1 MALGQVEVSWQRACR
16 GDTPRA
22 PTFKVKEDVFGDDA
36 SKFPRQWTF
45 DVEMMRA
52 SPHYGNVRI
61 HGNDTNGINESLR
74 RHPPCFVRMIK
85 ANDVGRKL
93 KKVRDKTGSNTDKVI
108 FDIDT
113 AHKGRHCAGSAPR
126 EIKMRSGTWKDN
138 HLAEILRVSEEDGTV
153 EVRPQGAGETFE
165 FINPLYDEK
174 GLPLQ
179 YLLGCSKS
187 AEGVFSRG
195 DRNQN
200 PGLPYSDDVKEHW
213 EVTRGTY
220 GISVAVPKGAS
231 PGCCCF
237 VHASMGLPS
246 SAAAQLSS
254 SVRLHAFVVVLF
266 PADYQVW
273 DDEQNQWRW
282 PTQPIR
288 LGNVEVVSGTK
299 GFAAKDL
306 GTETK
311 TLVLWQVEP
320 SVDDWTHLNP
330 QSTEVWLLWKDPLR
344 RRNGDESRRPT
355 ERRHAGS
362 GMVSVQ
368 PVVRQPE
375 PERAQRGAKRP
386 RAEVT
391 AEAAMQTEL
400 ANNTTPSQEQLARLE
415 HLEKVVKRMKKAV
428 KKMKGLL
435 EQHHGTV

>member
-1 MALGQVEVSWQRACR
+1 MSVQE
-16 GDTPRA
+16 
-22 PTFKVKEDVFGDDA
+22 KIFGGDA
-36 SKFPRQWTF
+36 SFLPGQLKV
-45 DVEMMRA
+45 DVEM
-52 SPHYGNVRI
+52 I

-74 RHPPCFVRMIK
+74 RHPPCFPRMIK

-113 AHKGRHCAGSAPR
+113 AHKGRRRHCAGSAPR
-126 EIKMRSGTWKDN
+126 EIKMRSGTWKHN
-138 HLAEILRVSEEDGTV
+138 HSAEILRVSEEDGTV
-153 EVRPQGAGETFE
+153 EVRPQGAGETVE

-179 YLLGCSKS
+179 YLLGCSKN

-200 PGLPYSDDVKEHW
+200 PGLPYSDDLKEHW

-237 VHASMGLPS
+237 VHATWVFHRLLLLNCLRRCVCMPS
-246 SAAAQLSS
+246 L
-254 SVRLHAFVVVLF
+254 LF

-288 LGNVEVVSGTK
+288 LGDVEVVSGSR
-299 GFAAKDL
+299 AAKDH

-320 SVDDWTHLNP
+320 SADDLTHLNP

-344 RRNGDESRRPT
+344 RRRNGDESRRPT
-355 ERRHAGS
+355 ERHAGS

-375 PERAQRGAKRP
+375 PSEGAQRGAKRP
-386 RAEVT
+386 RAEVN

-435 EQHHGTV
+435 EQV